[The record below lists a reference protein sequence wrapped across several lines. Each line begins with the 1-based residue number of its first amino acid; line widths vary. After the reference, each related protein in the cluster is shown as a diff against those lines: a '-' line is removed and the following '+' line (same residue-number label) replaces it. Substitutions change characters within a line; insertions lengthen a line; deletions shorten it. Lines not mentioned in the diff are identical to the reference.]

1 MGDDLGVGV
10 RAELRALLFE
20 FLAQLAEILDDA
32 VVDNGEAVGGVG
44 MGVALSRPTVGRPA
58 GMADANVAGERLTRE
73 LRFEVT
79 QLALG
84 SSARKLSAFQ
94 GGDAGGVIAPVF
106 EPLERVDKRTRD
118 RLPPENAH
126 NSAHASGSLLCLIA
140 WTIPRRRCIGGEH

>member
-1 MGDDLGVGV
+1 MALQPHLVEIVFGMVLAMALILAATTWAFSPESGCADPTDRGDLP
-10 RAELRALLFE
+10 A
-20 FLAQLAEILDDA
+20 
-32 VVDNGEAVGGVG
+32 
-44 MGVALSRPTVGRPA
+44 PTLECV
-58 GMADANVAGERLTRE
+58 LKTRE
-73 LRFEVT
+73 PRRGDRDSPVVT
-79 QLALG
+79 LHRSPEALG

>member
-1 MGDDLGVGV
+1 
-10 RAELRALLFE
+10 
-20 FLAQLAEILDDA
+20 
-32 VVDNGEAVGGVG
+32 
-44 MGVALSRPTVGRPA
+44 
-58 GMADANVAGERLTRE
+58 MADASVAGERLTRE
-73 LRFEVT
+73 LRFEVV

-140 WTIPRRRCIGGEH
+140 WTIPHRRCTGGEH